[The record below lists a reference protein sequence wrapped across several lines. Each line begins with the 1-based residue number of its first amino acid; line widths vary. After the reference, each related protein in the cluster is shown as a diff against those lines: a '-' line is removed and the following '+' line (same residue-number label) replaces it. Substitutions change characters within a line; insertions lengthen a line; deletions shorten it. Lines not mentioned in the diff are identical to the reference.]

1 MNRYAWLL
9 KLPLA
14 VFAAHALFGVAAMA
28 RAQSQAPP
36 AVFVD
41 GRIGADTCQDY
52 DPASR
57 ACGSGTARAVR
68 RLAALG
74 ALRPGD
80 VVALREGDYDE
91 TLHAASGA
99 AGAPIT
105 YTRYGEEHPRIRGA
119 ELDPAIDLSNVRYA
133 VIDGL
138 AVADVVGWVRAE
150 NAQHVVIR
158 NSTFR
163 GATASGS
170 RAGLKFIHAND
181 NRILDNVIDDGNDNV
196 LLIDS
201 NRNLVAGN
209 RITGAGHALWT
220 ILCGSNNVI
229 RGNTLENEWQKLA
242 QVTDCEGEPS
252 DTPSKNKSTRRN
264 LVEDNDFGAVPDAGG
279 QAPYSHIQYSAQQG
293 IVRRNRFFDSKGSG
307 LQMTIYDDEARY
319 NTGNRVY
326 HNVFY
331 AIDIGGD
338 RDRRR
343 HPTSR
348 TTSSRT
354 TSSPAA
360 TSSPMTGASPGTDD
374 LAGKPVQVMTARRDG
389 YLFDNNDIFGGKPG
403 APYVVAYGERE
414 GGDAGARSIEA
425 WQRRDP
431 KLFARNLEVDP
442 GFAAAERRDFHLVAD
457 SPLIDRGAFLTS
469 AAAAGSG
476 TSLQVVGCFLVL
488 RRLRDRGRG
497 RRPHPAGR
505 PGGDRAHRAHRPGR
519 EHPGARQ
526 AAHLDG
532 RPGRDARLQGARAR
546 HRSVRAL
553 ESRPMRDLRLAFVGF
568 GNAGR
573 HFGERAG
580 GRLRAHPA
588 RPRRAPAHR
597 RHRHRP
603 QRHRR
608 STRAASSRA
617 ACCARWL
624 KRRGLA
630 ALHRGKPVAG
640 TPSISSTA
648 CAPTCC
654 SKSRRSIPRP
664 ASRRSRT
671 SAPRC
676 AGACTW

>member
-9 KLPLA
+9 RLPVA
-14 VFAAHALFGVAAMA
+14 VFATHALFGVAAMA
-28 RAQSQAPP
+28 RAQGQAPP

-181 NRILDNVIDDGNDNV
+181 NRIHDNVIDDGNDNV

-252 DTPSKNKSTRRN
+252 DTPTKNKSTRRN

-307 LQMTIYDDEARY
+307 LQMTIYDYEARY

-326 HNVFY
+326 NNVFY
-331 AIDIGGD
+331 AID
-338 RDRRR
+338 
-343 HPTSR
+343 
-348 TTSSRT
+348 
-354 TSSPAA
+354 
-360 TSSPMTGASPGTDD
+360 TGAIAIDAGSDFKDNVFKNNILAGSHFVAHDGRFAWYRD

-414 GGDAGARSIEA
+414 GGDAGARTIEA
-425 WQRRDP
+425 WQRRDA

-442 GFAAAERRDFHLVAD
+442 GFTAAERRDFHLLAD

-469 AAAAGSG
+469 AVAAGSG
-476 TSLQVVGCFLVL
+476 TTLQVADASWFYDGFAIEGEEGDRIQLDGQAETARIVRIDLAANTLVL
-488 RRLRDRGRG
+488 DKPLTWT
-497 RRPHPAGR
+497 AG
-505 PGGDRAHRAHRPGR
+505 
-519 EHPGARQ
+519 
-526 AAHLDG
+526 
-532 RPGRDARLQGARAR
+532 QG
-546 HRSVRAL
+546 VAL
-553 ESRPMRDLRLAFVGF
+553 AYSG
-568 GNAGR
+568 
-573 HFGERAG
+573 
-580 GRLRAHPA
+580 
-588 RPRRAPAHR
+588 RAPD
-597 RHRHRP
+597 
-603 QRHRR
+603 
-608 STRAASSRA
+608 
-617 ACCARWL
+617 
-624 KRRGLA
+624 
-630 ALHRGKPVAG
+630 
-640 TPSISSTA
+640 I
-648 CAPTCC
+648 
-654 SKSRRSIPRP
+654 
-664 ASRRSRT
+664 
-671 SAPRC
+671 
-676 AGACTW
+676 GAYEH

>member
-1 MNRYAWLL
+1 MNRHAWLL
-9 KLPLA
+9 RLPLA
-14 VFAAHALFGVAAMA
+14 VFTAHALFGVAAVA

-36 AVFVD
+36 AVIVD

-105 YTRYGEEHPRIRGA
+105 YMRYGDEHPRIRGA

-252 DTPSKNKSTRRN
+252 DTPTKNKSTRRN

-307 LQMTIYDDEARY
+307 LQMTIYDYEARY

-326 HNVFY
+326 NNVFY
-331 AIDIGGD
+331 AID
-338 RDRRR
+338 
-343 HPTSR
+343 
-348 TTSSRT
+348 
-354 TSSPAA
+354 
-360 TSSPMTGASPGTDD
+360 TGAIAIDAGSDFKDNVFKNNILAGSHFVAHDGRFAWYRD

-414 GGDAGARSIEA
+414 GGDAGARTIEA
-425 WQRRDP
+425 WQRRDA

-442 GFAAAERRDFHLVAD
+442 GFAAAERRDFHLLAD

-469 AAAAGSG
+469 AVAAGSG
-476 TSLQVVGCFLVL
+476 TTLQVADASWFYDGFAIEGEEGDRIQLDGQAQTARIVRIDLAANTLVL
-488 RRLRDRGRG
+488 DKPLTWT
-497 RRPHPAGR
+497 AG
-505 PGGDRAHRAHRPGR
+505 
-519 EHPGARQ
+519 
-526 AAHLDG
+526 
-532 RPGRDARLQGARAR
+532 QG
-546 HRSVRAL
+546 VT
-553 ESRPMRDLRLAFVGF
+553 LAYNG
-568 GNAGR
+568 
-573 HFGERAG
+573 
-580 GRLRAHPA
+580 
-588 RPRRAPAHR
+588 RAPD
-597 RHRHRP
+597 
-603 QRHRR
+603 
-608 STRAASSRA
+608 
-617 ACCARWL
+617 
-624 KRRGLA
+624 
-630 ALHRGKPVAG
+630 
-640 TPSISSTA
+640 I
-648 CAPTCC
+648 
-654 SKSRRSIPRP
+654 
-664 ASRRSRT
+664 
-671 SAPRC
+671 
-676 AGACTW
+676 GAYEH